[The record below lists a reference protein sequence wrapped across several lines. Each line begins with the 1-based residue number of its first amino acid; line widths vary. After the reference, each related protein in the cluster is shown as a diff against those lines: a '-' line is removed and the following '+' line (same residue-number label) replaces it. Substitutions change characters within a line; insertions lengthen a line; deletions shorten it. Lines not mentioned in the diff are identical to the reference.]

1 MIIGNKQLDN
11 KEDKQDPNPFLH
23 AFEAWGDLWLRIFEF
38 LGGIYGLIF
47 DVLIWIYRSVFTNKV
62 RFSKAA
68 TISQIVR
75 IGARSI
81 GIVCLVCG
89 CIGLILAIQ
98 MQPPLATFGQT
109 DKIANIVGVAVL
121 RELGPLISAIV
132 LTGFAGAAIAAELG
146 TMVVGEEIEALES
159 QALNP
164 IRFLAVPRVIA
175 TVISLIL
182 LTIIGDIVAIAVAG
196 LVSIELLGVPYE
208 LYKVNTLAQVSL
220 SDFTTGLIKAAVF
233 GLILASIACYNGLKV
248 TGGAAGVG
256 KATTDTVVQTV
267 VTIVIAD
274 LIFTTIFYQ
283 IGWS

>member
-1 MIIGNKQLDN
+1 LDK
-11 KEDKQDPNPFLH
+11 KEDKQDQNPFLN
-23 AFEAWGDLWLRIFEF
+23 AFEAWGDRWLRIFEF

-47 DVLIWIYRSVFTNKV
+47 DVLVWIYRSVFTNKV

-68 TISQIVR
+68 TVSQIVR

-233 GLILASIACYNGLKV
+233 GLILAAIACYNGLKV

-274 LIFTTIFYQ
+274 LIFTTLFYQ